1 MMEAA
6 KPSRPLQ
13 IYDPAT
19 GTFRATGNMIS
30 ARATHT
36 ASLLASGEVLVVGGW
51 NGHAAAAADDP
62 PWDPV
67 VAESF
72 EPSSGSFKMSGG
84 MRTTRIQPVAARLP
98 DGKVLVLGG
107 FRNPQ
112 NLHEQPTNPP
122 YAEKYDPVAHVFSAL
137 ANLTLS
143 RDGYTATLL
152 ANGELLLAGGED
164 LGHTV
169 GTSQLLNP
177 DTGSLIDTGDL
188 ITERKGHTATLLN
201 DGRVLITGGVD
212 SNGVTLASA
221 ELYW

>member
-1 MMEAA
+1 MPPM
-6 KPSRPLQ
+6 PLMIHPGILWLRSRSNLRRAVSKC
-13 IYDPAT
+13 PAVC
-19 GTFRATGNMIS
+19 GR
-30 ARATHT
+30 
-36 ASLLASGEVLVVGGW
+36 LV
-51 NGHAAAAADDP
+51 
-62 PWDPV
+62 
-67 VAESF
+67 S
-72 EPSSGSFKMSGG
+72 
-84 MRTTRIQPVAARLP
+84 QPVAARLP